1 MKKTLVTILIIAV
14 IGAAGY
20 FGYTRYRKAQ
30 AAKAATYSTDVVS
43 RGDLT
48 AIIGATGTVRANQT
62 ATIAWQTSGQIAS
75 IPVVID
81 ELVKTDQVLASLAPT
96 SLSQSLILA
105 RADLITAQRNLD
117 SLLNSNTTAA
127 QAYLTLVQAQKTLED
142 AQKDQSNKKYYSSSQ
157 NSIDAARADLTIA
170 QNELNRAQD
179 IYDQFANRS
188 DDDLMKANALS
199 SLAAARQKRDR
210 AQANLNALL
219 ATPDVILVDEAGAK
233 VDLAKA
239 QLADAQREWE
249 RLKDGPDANDI
260 TIAQAK
266 IDSIQASLQ
275 LTSLKAPFNGT
286 ITEVN
291 SLVGDLVSPGTA
303 SFRIDDLSHLLV
315 DVQVTEV
322 DINKVKLDQP
332 VKLTFD
338 AILNKEYN
346 GKVVEVSR
354 VGSVSAGSVNFTV
367 TVELLDADDS
377 IRPGMTAAANI
388 IVEQIQNALLVP
400 NRAVRLRDGQRV
412 VYVLQNNT
420 PTPVNITI
428 GANSDQYSEILEGDI
443 KEGDTLVLNPPT
455 EFGTNGRPPF

>member
-20 FGYTRYRKAQ
+20 FGYTRYREAQ
-30 AAKAATYSTDVVS
+30 AAKAATYSTDVVT

-62 ATIAWQTSGQIAS
+62 ATITWQTSGQIAS
-75 IPVVID
+75 IQVTID
-81 ELVKTDQVLASLAPT
+81 QRVKTDEILASLAPT

-117 SLLNSNTTAA
+117 NLLNSNTAAA
-127 QAYLTLVQAQKTLED
+127 QAYLNLVQAQKALED
-142 AQKDQSNKKYYSSSQ
+142 AKKEQSNKKYYSSSQ

-179 IYDQFANRS
+179 IYDQFANRP

-219 ATPDVILVDEAGAK
+219 ATPDAILVDEAAAK
-233 VDLAKA
+233 VELAKA
-239 QLADAQREWE
+239 KLADAQREWE

-291 SLVGDLVSPGTA
+291 SLVGDLVSPGTV
-303 SFRIDDLSHLLV
+303 SFRIDDLSRLLV

-322 DINKVKLDQP
+322 DINKVKQGQP

-354 VGSVSAGSVNFTV
+354 VGKVSAGSVNFTV

-400 NRAVRLRDGQRV
+400 NRAVRLRNGQRV
-412 VYVLQNNT
+412 VYVLKNNT

-428 GANSDQYSEILEGDI
+428 GANSDQYSEILEGNI